1 MVKRN
6 KYKEKTMAKMEKAKK
21 KKGKAMSKIMII
33 MKNIKIRKV
42 NVFDLSTMLIKIHL
56 TKIMKLEE
64 FQSFQVMGFK
74 QLDFLVK
81 PEGKLVKTKY

>member
-42 NVFDLSTMLIKIHL
+42 NVFGLSTMLIKIHL